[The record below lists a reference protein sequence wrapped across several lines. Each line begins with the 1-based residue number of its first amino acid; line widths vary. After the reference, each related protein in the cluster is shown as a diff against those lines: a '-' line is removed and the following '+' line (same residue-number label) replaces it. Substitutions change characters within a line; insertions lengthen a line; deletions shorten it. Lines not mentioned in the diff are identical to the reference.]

1 MNLFRFFKGLS
12 IHQLEILEIT
22 LQSQRQLHGA
32 ANISQRLVHPAADED
47 FVICWNTYVDRYSC
61 CQADAWC
68 ILQLMITLINYLTLS
83 KIVL

>member
-47 FVICWNTYVDRYSC
+47 FVIC
-61 CQADAWC
+61 
-68 ILQLMITLINYLTLS
+68 
-83 KIVL
+83 